1 MSALA
6 NSLLATL
13 VVSAISLAGILF
25 AFTRWTPRLEILSL
39 SFAAGVLLAS
49 TFLKVL
55 PEAARAGPDGSVFS
69 ACLVA
74 MVAFFLLER
83 YLHGFHEHEET
94 HTVASRYLIL
104 VGDGL
109 HNFIDGIAI
118 AASFAVDPAVGVAT
132 TVAVAAHEIPQEV
145 ADYGVL
151 VSGGFSKSMA
161 LTLNFLSS
169 LAAVIGAASCFLF
182 EAWLTAHLGWLL
194 AATGGMFIY
203 IAGSDLIPEL
213 HHARWRGSLLG
224 VVPFLLGIVLVALLL
239 ALVPSGH

>member
-6 NSLLATL
+6 QSLVATL
-13 VVSAISLAGILF
+13 LVSAISLVGIVF
-25 AFTRWTPRLEILSL
+25 AFSRWTPRLEIVSL

-49 TFLKVL
+49 TFLKLL
-55 PEAARAGPDGSVFS
+55 PEAARASPDGSVFA

-74 MVAFFLLER
+74 MVGFFLLER

-109 HNFIDGIAI
+109 HNFVDGVAI
-118 AASFAVDPAVGVAT
+118 AASFAVDPAVGMAT
-132 TVAVAAHEIPQEV
+132 TAAVAAHEIPQEI
-145 ADYGVL
+145 ADYGIL
-151 VSGGFSKSMA
+151 VTGGFSKGTA
-161 LTLNFLSS
+161 LALNFLSS
-169 LAAVIGAASCFLF
+169 LSAVAGAALGFLF
-182 EAWLTAHLGWLL
+182 EAWMTAHLGWLL

-213 HHARWRGSLLG
+213 HHARWRGSWLG
-224 VVPFLLGIVLVALLL
+224 VAPFLVGIVLVGVLL
-239 ALVPSGH
+239 ALVPDGH

>member
-1 MSALA
+1 MSVLAQALV
-6 NSLLATL
+6 ATL
-13 VVSAISLAGILF
+13 IVSAISLAGIVF
-25 AFTRWTPRLEILSL
+25 AFTRWTPRLEIMSL

-49 TFLKVL
+49 TFLKLL
-55 PEAARAGPDGSVFS
+55 PEAGRASPDGSVFA

-74 MVAFFLLER
+74 MVGFFLLER

-109 HNFIDGIAI
+109 HNFIDGVAI

-151 VSGGFSKSMA
+151 VSGGFTRGAA
-161 LTLNFLSS
+161 LALNFASS
-169 LAAVIGAASCFLF
+169 LSAVIGAASCFLF
-182 EAWLTAHLGWLL
+182 EGWMTAHLGWLL

-203 IAGSDLIPEL
+203 IAASDLIPEL
-213 HHARWRGSLLG
+213 HHKRWRGSWLG
-224 VVPFLLGIVLVALLL
+224 VVPFLVGIALVAALL
-239 ALVPSGH
+239 AVVPEGH